1 MRSISVTLA
10 EYGWAWLVC
19 SRRLFVWKY
28 IQSNKSKIESFE
40 LQLPASDLLHKADL
54 ISLMPPQSSTTSTP
68 GVIAVSPE
76 GIIRYWPNVAHSGHS
91 IETVVTDLQG
101 QECYS
106 LTSIDPYGF
115 ILGTTTSSLL
125 HIVIK
130 NNIATCRTL
139 KVPQGVLAGFGHKVS
154 SLIFGALPTSQ
165 LFESKQLV
173 KVIQGSSEK
182 DSEINIFVL
191 AGLFL
196 QKWVMLDINTE
207 KVAYDNNI
215 IYYNII

>member
-1 MRSISVTLA
+1 M
-10 EYGWAWLVC
+10 
-19 SRRLFVWKY
+19 
-28 IQSNKSKIESFE
+28 
-40 LQLPASDLLHKADL
+40 
-54 ISLMPPQSSTTSTP
+54 
-68 GVIAVSPE
+68 
-76 GIIRYWPNVAHSGHS
+76 
-91 IETVVTDLQG
+91 
-101 QECYS
+101 
-106 LTSIDPYGF
+106 
-115 ILGTTTSSLL
+115 
-125 HIVIK
+125 
-130 NNIATCRTL
+130 

-173 KVIQGSSEK
+173 KVIQGSSET

-215 IYYNII
+215 IYYNIIQYNILTLTYYFFLKDGCGI